1 MLTLFQVPRGDW
13 NVPSVSPACAKLE
26 TWLRLT
32 QIPYQ
37 VGPWP
42 AAIAPPKG
50 KWPYID
56 DDGLVMGDSTLI
68 IERLRRTRGIDPDA
82 RLTSL
87 ERAISVA
94 FRRMIKENLN
104 WAVAQIRYL
113 EPAGWLIFRRAL
125 APLAAPLVG
134 EDPQKIEEFQQGL
147 KQTVVNQMIGQ
158 GMGRHSNEE
167 IHEIASA
174 DLAAISEFLG
184 SKPFFFGDH
193 PTGADATVYG
203 YVTNIIDVP
212 IDAPIP
218 RFARACKNL
227 VEYCQRMRA
236 RFFSELRPV

>member
-1 MLTLFQVPRGDW
+1 MLTLFQVPRGNW
-13 NVPSVSPACAKLE
+13 NIPSVSPACAKLE

-32 QIPYQ
+32 RIPYQ

-42 AAIAPPKG
+42 AAVAPPKS

-68 IERLRRTRGIDPDA
+68 IEHLKRTRGIDPDA
-82 RLTSL
+82 GLTPV
-87 ERAISVA
+87 ERAIGLA

-113 EPAGWLIFRRAL
+113 EPAGWPIFRSAL
-125 APLAAPLVG
+125 APLASPLVG
-134 EDPQKIEEFQQGL
+134 GDPQKIEEFQQGL

-158 GMGRHSNEE
+158 GIGRHSNEE

-184 SKPFFFGDH
+184 NKPFFFGDH
-193 PTGADATVYG
+193 PTGADATVFG

-218 RFARACKNL
+218 RFGRACKNL

-236 RFFSELRPV
+236 RFFSELLPV